1 MQLFDD
7 EYDIEKAFK
16 SIEDELTAS
25 MMRNMGRHKAEE
37 LAEGYNWHMW
47 QVRQLEALEQ
57 YKKKNQKKFQS
68 TFSDIN
74 SSIDGM
80 IKAARAAGSMNEEIR
95 ILNAIKKGAKLKRV
109 SKGVSGEFFKAN
121 TRKLDALVNATKKDF
136 LKAEQAMLRQA
147 NDQYRKIIYNAQV
160 YANTGAG
167 TYEQAVDMATKDFL
181 SRGIQCIEYAN
192 GTLHTMQFYSKMAIR
207 TANKRAYL
215 AGEGEKRQEW
225 GIHLVRINKRG
236 NACPKCLPFVGKVLI
251 DDVWSGGCPEDGP
264 YPLMSRAIQLG
275 LYHPNCKDVHSTYFD
290 GISEEPEP
298 YTAKELQKIQCKY
311 KAEQQQQYAKRQTE
325 KFGRLALY
333 SLNPDNKMVYSARKK
348 EWQKKILANT
358 GKDDIIKSDRTSA
371 NRGMANGNRVSP
383 HHILIQDEI
392 ASIMND
398 ADEIGIPTD
407 ILKFNIGLQT
417 GYSDLSNVIHIRG
430 DVLPDVSSVVN
441 RDLLSQKA
449 VLAHEYYGHY
459 LSNPSKFRIG
469 DWRDEFQASYKA
481 AINTPNLS
489 DAERRMLMLD
499 AYNRAKEA
507 GVVAKYNKKARMIIY
522 GYE

>member
-1 MQLFDD
+1 MFND

-16 SIEDELTAS
+16 SIEDELMAS
-25 MMRNMGRHKAEE
+25 MMRNMGRHQVEE
-37 LAEGYNWHMW
+37 LAEGYNWDMW
-47 QVRQLEALEQ
+47 QVRQLEALEK
-57 YKKKNQKKFQS
+57 YKKRNKKKFQS

-74 SSIDGM
+74 SSIDSM
-80 IKAARAAGSMNEEIR
+80 IKAAHAAGSMNEEIR
-95 ILNAIKKGAKLKRV
+95 ILNAIKKGANLKRV
-109 SKGVSGEFFKAN
+109 PKGVSGEFFKLN
-121 TRKLDALVNATKKDF
+121 TRKLDALANATKKDF
-136 LKAEQAMLRQA
+136 IKAEQAMLRQA

-181 SRGIQCIEYAN
+181 SRGITCIEYAN
-192 GTLHTMQFYSKMAIR
+192 GTLHNMQFYSKMAIR

-215 AGEGEKRQEW
+215 TGEGEKRQEW
-225 GIHLVRINKRG
+225 GEYLVRINKRG

-251 DDVWSGGCPEDGP
+251 DDVWSGGSAEDGD

-275 LYHPNCKDVHSTYFD
+275 LYHPNCKDVHSTYFE

-298 YTAKELQKIQCKY
+298 YTAKELQKIQGNY
-311 KAEQQQQYAKRQTE
+311 KADQEQQYAKRQAE
-325 KFGRLALY
+325 KYGRLEQYSLDPNNKRVYGARKEEWSKKFVAKFG
-333 SLNPDNKMVYSARKK
+333 N
-348 EWQKKILANT
+348 
-358 GKDDIIKSDRTSA
+358 DDIIKTDRLFE
-371 NRGMANGNRVSP
+371 NRKMANGNRVSP
-383 HHILIQDEI
+383 QHILSKTEI
-392 ASIMND
+392 DSITED
-398 ADEIGIPTD
+398 AKDIGIPTY
-407 ILKFNIGLQT
+407 ILNFNIGSQT

-499 AYNRAKEA
+499 AYDRAKEA